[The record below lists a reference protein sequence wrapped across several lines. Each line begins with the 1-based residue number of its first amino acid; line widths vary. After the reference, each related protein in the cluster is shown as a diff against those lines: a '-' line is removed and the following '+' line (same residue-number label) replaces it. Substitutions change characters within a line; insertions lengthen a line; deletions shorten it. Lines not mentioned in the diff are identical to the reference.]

1 MYKFKREKQIS
12 FTDFNQPLGLQM
24 NPDNRWVKKAAMIPW
39 ETIEAVPEPYRYA
52 CKAPAHGTRF
62 AADSEAISLILMRNW
77 SNRSEKTRTI
87 SISSVCPDMKTRF
100 RLCRLCLLNFA
111 SVCLKRC

>member
-1 MYKFKREKQIS
+1 
-12 FTDFNQPLGLQM
+12 M

-62 AADSEAISLILMRNW
+62 AADSEAISLGL
-77 SNRSEKTRTI
+77 
-87 SISSVCPDMKTRF
+87 RF
-100 RLCRLCLLNFA
+100 CVYERLNNNYTE
-111 SVCLKRC
+111 VY